1 MITVT
6 TVPVTTVTV
15 TVTVTTVTV
24 TTVTVKVTDSAVR
37 VCVAAADDWGRGL
50 HATVGS
56 SARGKHGKLGRVDW
70 P

>member
-6 TVPVTTVTV
+6 TVTVTTV

-24 TTVTVKVTDSAVR
+24 TTVTVNVTDSSVR
-37 VCVAAADDWGRGL
+37 VCVAAADDWGSGL

-56 SARGKHGKLGRVDW
+56 SARGKLGRVDW